1 MARQEKYR
9 VDFKT
14 LEGHSARI
22 QFLYE
27 GWAGGV
33 TSLTGGIRP
42 FVLREFNQDEDLWKP
57 VRPQMAEM
65 QIIGSSSGVS
75 IDNFLKDND
84 NDIEVIFSYKNVNTA
99 YWRGFLLQDDFQE
112 IWEDTNHIIVLRAI
126 DGLAYNK
133 DFPLSNGGY
142 EITDKTTPFQL
153 IQYCTANAAQTWTN
167 YYAFN
172 NLFHDDMTA
181 TSGNFPLDQCTIDP
195 KSYQIQSTEY
205 ESSFSVLEKINRA
218 FSQTLFM
225 YNDMWWL
232 MRLEELYIPPS
243 DNLRGFKSLIGTRTA
258 INTRY
263 DISVGNNEDIKL
275 ISPSVIRYINRR
287 TKENSVNLSYDQIT
301 ELLVNGTFSRGD
313 LLTTTATLKQYELDS
328 WDFKYTDYYSG
339 GSGIPNPDYVTGTTP
354 PSGSVTR
361 NEIYTN
367 TSFGYMEDNYVRFP
381 GADTWEYD
389 YFLRSQ
395 SITVFSGEKINLS
408 FDYRYEEDFTDDGF
422 MRQMV
427 VMLTGSANN
436 YFLQQDGKW
445 KQTNSTFT
453 NHYEFL
459 GTNYNTGTGDP
470 KPTDWITINVETE
483 QLPDNGTLKIAF
495 ILDYHCAG
503 VSGGNEAWVKAL
515 QFQIIEPFNQL
526 WGPLKG
532 MKTAF
537 TKTETL
543 YNKQENE
550 LFLFDGFSFNYKGS
564 IYNSAGTSLLDAD
577 WYRYRFSTESFP
589 FRKQNNIAYWE
600 NTRFNRNKLDC
611 KFYGTIYDTNSRIG
625 LHNTIRFVDDDPNKV
640 YAILNLK
647 EIDFAASTWDATLLE
662 VWDEAKDGLDLD
674 DKTFQ
679 ADVTTGTYNNTFNVP
694 WTIVTAADFTIA
706 GGYQITYNGVISL
719 NVPIVISL
727 AGSIR
732 TTYPT
737 PSPVSN
743 TTFWVKQNGNIIKT
757 QAYPV
762 YTNPQS
768 FTFNL
773 SPSGNIT
780 INPGD
785 VFTVE
790 CSTNI
795 TQIQYTDGSFT
806 IDYQYPGTLTY
817 DPYTETYIY
826 NK

>member
-27 GWAGGV
+27 GWTGSV
-33 TSLTGGIRP
+33 TSLDGGIRP

-65 QIIGSSSGVS
+65 QIIGSSSGVT

-112 IWEDTNHIIVLRAI
+112 IWEDTNHIIVIRAI

-133 DFPLSNGGY
+133 DFPLSDGGY
-142 EITDKTTPFQL
+142 EITDKTTPFEL

-172 NLFHDDMTA
+172 NLFHDDMTS
-181 TSGNFPLDQCTIDP
+181 TSGNFPLDQCKIDP

-258 INTRY
+258 LNTRY
-263 DISVGNNEDIKL
+263 DISIGNNEDIKL

-287 TKENSVNLSYDQIT
+287 TKENSVQFNYEQIS
-301 ELLVNGTFSRGD
+301 ELITNGTFARGS
-313 LLTTTATLKQYELDS
+313 LLTTTSTLKQYNLNDWVYRATTDS
-328 WDFKYTDYYSG
+328 GVS
-339 GSGIPNPDYVTGTTP
+339 NPDFVIGYTP

-361 NEIYTN
+361 NEIWTN
-367 TSFGYMEDNYVRFP
+367 TSFGYLDDNYVRLP
-381 GADTWEYD
+381 SCNAASAEETY
-389 YFLRSQ
+389 LRSQ
-395 SITVFSGEKINLS
+395 SLRVFTNEKVNIS
-408 FDYRYEEDFTDDGF
+408 FDYRYENTFTDDGF
-422 MRQMV
+422 MKQMV
-427 VMLTGSANN
+427 VMLTGAANN
-436 YFLQQDGKW
+436 YFLSQDGKW
-445 KQTNSTFT
+445 VQTNSTFT
-453 NHYEFL
+453 SNYEYL
-459 GTNYNTGTGDP
+459 GSKYNTTSGDP
-470 KPTDWITINVETE
+470 DPTDWVTVSVESE
-483 QLPDNGTLKIAF
+483 VVPDNGTLKIAF
-495 ILDYHCAG
+495 ILDLHTALTAP
-503 VSGGNEAWVKAL
+503 NEAWFKAL
-515 QFQIIEPFNQL
+515 KFEVIEQFNGQSAQ
-526 WGPLKG
+526 PLVG
-532 MKTAF
+532 VKTAF
-537 TKTETL
+537 TKSATL

-550 LFLFDGFSFNYKGS
+550 IFLQDGFSYNYKGTLLD
-564 IYNSAGTSLLDAD
+564 SAGTSMLDAD
-577 WYRYRFSTESFP
+577 WYRYRFNTESFP

-600 NTRFNRNKLDC
+600 NTRYNRNKLDC

-625 LHNTIRFVDDDPNKV
+625 LHNTIRFVDDDPDKV

-647 EIDFAASTWDATLLE
+647 EIDFAAGTWDATLLE
-662 VWDEAKDGLDLD
+662 VWDDAKDGLDLTN
-674 DKTFQ
+674 KTFT
-679 ADVTTGTYNNTFNVP
+679 ANVTTGTYNTPSYVP
-694 WTIVTAADFTIA
+694 WTVSSAADFTIV
-706 GGYQITYNGVISL
+706 GGYQITYNGIISL
-719 NVPIVISL
+719 NVPITISL
-727 AGSIR
+727 AGNIN
-732 TTYPT
+732 TTSPT
-737 PSPVSN
+737 PPPPV
-743 TTFWVKQNGNIIKT
+743 TVTFQVKQNSTVIKT
-757 QAYPV
+757 QTYPV
-762 YTNPQS
+762 SANPQA

-780 INPGD
+780 INPND
-785 VFTVE
+785 VFTITV
-790 CSTNI
+790 SSNI
-795 TQIQYTDGSFT
+795 TQIQYTSGTFN

>member
-27 GWAGGV
+27 GWTGSV
-33 TSLTGGIRP
+33 TSLDGGIRP

-65 QIIGSSSGVS
+65 QIIGSSSGVT

-112 IWEDTNHIIVLRAI
+112 IWEDTNHIIVIRAI

-133 DFPLSNGGY
+133 DFPLSDGGY
-142 EITDKTTPFQL
+142 EITDKTTPFEL

-172 NLFHDDMTA
+172 NLFHDDMTS
-181 TSGNFPLDQCTIDP
+181 TSGNFPLDQCKIDP

-258 INTRY
+258 LNTRY
-263 DISVGNNEDIKL
+263 DISIGNNEDIKL

-287 TKENSVNLSYDQIT
+287 TKENSVQFNYEQIS
-301 ELLVNGTFSRGD
+301 ELITNGTFARGS
-313 LLTTTATLKQYELDS
+313 LLTTTSTLKQYNLNDWTYRATTDS
-328 WDFKYTDYYSG
+328 GVS
-339 GSGIPNPDYVTGTTP
+339 NPDFVVGYTP

-361 NEIYTN
+361 NEIWTN
-367 TSFGYMEDNYVRFP
+367 TSFGYLDDNYVRLP
-381 GADTWEYD
+381 SCNAASAEETY
-389 YFLRSQ
+389 LRSQ
-395 SITVFSGEKINLS
+395 SLRVFTNEKVNIS
-408 FDYRYEEDFTDDGF
+408 FDYRYENTFTDDGF
-422 MRQMV
+422 MKQMV
-427 VMLTGSANN
+427 VMLTGAANN
-436 YFLQQDGKW
+436 YFLSQDGKW
-445 KQTNSTFT
+445 VQTNSTFT
-453 NHYEFL
+453 SNYEYL
-459 GTNYNTGTGDP
+459 GSKYNTTSGDP
-470 KPTDWITINVETE
+470 DPTDWVTVSVESE
-483 QLPDNGTLKIAF
+483 VVPDNGTIKIAF
-495 ILDYHCAG
+495 ILDFHTALDAA
-503 VSGGNEAWVKAL
+503 NEAWFKAL
-515 QFQIIEPFNQL
+515 KFEVIEQFNGQSAQ
-526 WGPLKG
+526 PLIG
-532 MKTAF
+532 VKTAF
-537 TKTETL
+537 TKSATL

-550 LFLFDGFSFNYKGS
+550 IFLQDGFSYNYKGTLLD
-564 IYNSAGTSLLDAD
+564 SAGTSMLDAD
-577 WYRYRFSTESFP
+577 WYRYRFNTESFP

-600 NTRFNRNKLDC
+600 NTRYNRNKLDC

-647 EIDFAASTWDATLLE
+647 EIDFAAGTWDATLLE
-662 VWDEAKDGLDLD
+662 VWDDAKDGLDLTN
-674 DKTFQ
+674 KTFT
-679 ADVTTGTYNNTFNVP
+679 ANVTTGTYNTPSYVP
-694 WTIVTAADFTIA
+694 WTVSSAADFTIV
-706 GGYQITYNGVISL
+706 GGYQITYNGIISL
-719 NVPIVISL
+719 NVPITISL
-727 AGSIR
+727 AGNIN
-732 TTYPT
+732 TTSPT
-737 PSPVSN
+737 PPPPV
-743 TTFWVKQNGNIIKT
+743 TVTFQVKQNSTVIKT
-757 QAYPV
+757 QTYPV
-762 YTNPQS
+762 SANPQA

-780 INPGD
+780 INPND
-785 VFTVE
+785 VFTITV
-790 CSTNI
+790 SSNI
-795 TQIQYTDGSFT
+795 TQIQYTSGTFN